1 MGYYRNYYMQRF
13 WGEST
18 MTWGKIFYGER
29 YEDTHK
35 ECNCGSCDECN
46 CNPEDCECSCHTQ
59 KESDQ

>member
-1 MGYYRNYYMQRF
+1 MQRF

-18 MTWGKIFYGER
+18 MTWGKIFYGES

-46 CNPEDCECSCHTQ
+46 CNPEDCECSCHTK
-59 KESDQ
+59 KESE